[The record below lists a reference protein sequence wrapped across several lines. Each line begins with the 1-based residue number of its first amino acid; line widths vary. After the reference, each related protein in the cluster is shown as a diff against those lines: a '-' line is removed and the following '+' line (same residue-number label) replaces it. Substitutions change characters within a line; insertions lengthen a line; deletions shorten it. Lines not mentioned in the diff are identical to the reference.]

1 MPALL
6 SVKKQ
11 SLENDI
17 LYMAVCYYFQ
27 MNGTYIAHLIH
38 HLQKSK

>member
-6 SVKKQ
+6 TVKKQ

-17 LYMAVCYYFQ
+17 LHMAVCYYFQ
-27 MNGTYIAHLIH
+27 MNGILLI
-38 HLQKSK
+38 